1 MLKTIYFFI
10 ICDTFSGVLSYQLS
24 IGDCPLYYDESCDTT
39 KVNFFLSSPARF
51 GRSTSKIDP
60 FRPKFPQVYDHLVP
74 LKIVIHGYGGLGID
88 TATTN
93 VSKAYE
99 DEGYNVIIVDWGPL
113 AILPCYLTAVINTWH
128 VGQCVALLAV
138 SLISLGISPAMVH
151 VVGFSLGAH
160 IAGFAGTHLNK
171 VLGHSFG
178 RITGLDPALP
188 LFVKASNDW
197 KLDSSDASFVDIIHT
212 SSGTFG
218 KLEPTGHVDFYVNG
232 GSLQPFCT
240 GRPYP
245 QLCSHILA
253 GLYFAESIRSR
264 GNIFIGYE
272 CENIAYYY
280 LGICNTDK
288 RAVMGEF
295 SYSKLKGIYFVKTSN
310 TPPFALDN
318 IYLKT

>member
-99 DEGYNVIIVDWGPL
+99 DEGYNVII
-113 AILPCYLTAVINTWH
+113 
-128 VGQCVALLAV
+128 
-138 SLISLGISPAMVH
+138 
-151 VVGFSLGAH
+151 
-160 IAGFAGTHLNK
+160 
-171 VLGHSFG
+171 
-178 RITGLDPALP
+178 GLDPALP